1 MGKTKGK
8 KQYPENFRSLAG
20 FFMTMFANAFA
31 ATVLGIFMI
40 FLTDYSGIDTAM
52 GKVGYAA
59 GFGTLFLLVTR
70 IIDAVDDPVQG
81 WIVDS
86 AKERKFG
93 KYRMFGIFGTILLAV
108 GLIMLFAMPQGVKG
122 NVILLWVWAV
132 LGYLLFDMGSAL
144 SAITAPLVQKST
156 TVPRIRAK
164 ILSVI
169 RMAAVIAAIPSVFF
183 VTIVTA
189 LGQGGDLGKTATMTA
204 VIFCLVA
211 CAVTILG
218 ILLLKEPYLEKVN
231 EEKKGAVGASDI
243 LNLVKKDK
251 PLWIHSLGFL
261 IGNMSYGLAAGVMLY
276 FIKWYFCADMATG
289 EVDLAQFAALSGIYS
304 LLALIPNFLCPFLT
318 TLVLKIFKTVDG
330 AMSGCMLLISCG
342 YAAIYVLNMTGIM
355 RAVPMLLFV
364 LFFFIM
370 IPSGMTAIFSTLL
383 TVECA
388 DYAEYTIGRNMTAIT
403 NSLYGLT
410 QKAASAIGA
419 AVPGILLV
427 AVGYSVNEATGAY
440 TGDLASLP
448 SMVSGLSLVLAL
460 VPAIM
465 AAASFVIY
473 KFFYKIT
480 PEVRETMTKE
490 LERRHAGQGAAEGEA

>member
-1 MGKTKGK
+1 MGKTREK

-20 FFMTMFANAFA
+20 FFMTMFANKFVTMA
-31 ATVLGIFMI
+31 LSIFMI
-40 FLTDYSGIDTAM
+40 FLTDYSGIDSAM

-70 IIDAVDDPVQG
+70 IVDAIDDPVQG

-93 KYRMFGIFGTILLAV
+93 KYRMFGLIGTVLLGV
-108 GLIMLFAMPQGVKG
+108 GAIMLFAMPQGVKG
-122 NVILLWVWAV
+122 NAALLWTWAV
-132 LGYLLFDMGSAL
+132 VGYLLLDMGGAL
-144 SAITAPLVQKST
+144 SAITGPLMQKST
-156 TVPRIRAK
+156 TNPRIRAK
-164 ILSVI
+164 IISVI
-169 RMAAVIAAIPSVFF
+169 RMAAVIAAIPATFF

-189 LGQGGDLGKTATMTA
+189 LGRGGDLGRTATNTA
-204 VIFCLVA
+204 IIFCLVA
-211 CAVTILG
+211 CAMTVIG

-231 EEKKGAVGASDI
+231 EEKKGAISVSEI
-243 LNLVKKDK
+243 LDLVKKDK

-261 IGNMSYGLAAGVMLY
+261 IGNMSYGLASGVILY
-276 FIKWYFCADMATG
+276 FIKWYFCADLATG
-289 EVDLAQFAALSGIYS
+289 EVNLARFAALSGICS
-304 LLALIPNFLCPFLT
+304 LVGLIPNFLCPFLT
-318 TLVLKIFKTVDG
+318 TFVLKIFKTVDH
-330 AMSGCMLLISCG
+330 AMSGCMLIISFG
-342 YAAIYVLNMTGIM
+342 YLAIYILNMTGIM
-355 RAVPMLLFV
+355 KMAPALLFI
-364 LFFFIM
+364 LFFLVM
-370 IPSGMTAIFSTLL
+370 IPSGMTAMFSTLL

-410 QKAASAIGA
+410 QKAASAIGG

-440 TGDLASLP
+440 TGELSALP
-448 SMVSGLSLVLAL
+448 GMVSGLSLVLAL

-465 AAASFVIY
+465 AVISFLIY

-490 LERRHAGQGAAEGEA
+490 LERRHAEQSKVEAG

>member
-1 MGKTKGK
+1 MGKAKGK
-8 KQYPENFRSLAG
+8 RQYPENFRSLAG

-52 GKVGYAA
+52 GKLGYAA

-93 KYRMFGIFGTILLAV
+93 KYRMFGIIGTLVLAV

-122 NVILLWVWAV
+122 NAILLWVWAV

-169 RMAAVIAAIPSVFF
+169 RMAAVIAAIPSLFF

-189 LGQGGDLGKTATMTA
+189 LGKGGNLGKTASITA
-204 VIFCLVA
+204 VIFCLIA

-218 ILLLKEPYLEKVN
+218 ILLLKEPYLEKAN

-289 EVDLAQFAALSGIYS
+289 EVDLAKFAALSGIYS
-304 LLALIPNFLCPFLT
+304 LVALIPNFLCPFLT
-318 TLVLKIFKTVDG
+318 TLVLKIFKTVDRS
-330 AMSGCMLLISCG
+330 MSGCMLIMACG
-342 YAAIYVLNMTGIM
+342 YGAIYVLNMTGIM
-355 RAVPMLLFV
+355 RAVPALLFV
-364 LFFFIM
+364 LFFIVM

-448 SMVSGLSLVLAL
+448 GMVSGLSLVLAL

-465 AAASFVIY
+465 AAASFLIY

-490 LERRHAGQGAAEGEA
+490 LERRHEEQGAAGGEA